1 MQKFINKL
9 ESSLKDGSFVKLTLS
24 KPVGTRQAT
33 FIQELKDIRNV
44 YVKPII
50 LRNEKMYSFTYRY
63 ERRDETKNYDAQQSL
78 EVITNLISEIFLN
91 ATLFTLTE
99 DVTLLISKK
108 GKATVM
114 TKAVKEQ
121 REQNVEHD
129 KIKNRLINPE
139 NPWWFKLG
147 LTTRDGKVTAD
158 MQHKFK
164 QICKYVEIVD
174 GVMKNVKF
182 DGKIRIADMGAGK
195 GYLTFALYEYLTQ
208 KCKYDIAMEGVEIR
222 PDLVVKINEIIKES
236 GMKDFRFVESSIEA
250 YACQQTTDNRQQ
262 TTDNSQQT
270 TDNSQQSTDNFSDF
284 QIFRFSD
291 SKNLSDSQV
300 LSFSDSIDVLI
311 ALHACNTATDDA
323 IIKGIESE
331 AKLIICAPC
340 CHKQIRQEMEK
351 SKVVDT
357 ITRYGIFMERQAV
370 MITDTIRALILEY
383 FGYKTQVMEFIEME
397 HTPKNV
403 LLVGRKANDPD
414 EEEKAK
420 ILNEIKSLKERYGIE
435 KHYLEKI
442 FLKTENLKN

>member
-1 MQKFINKL
+1 MEKFLSKIKQSFEEGN
-9 ESSLKDGSFVKLTLS
+9 FVKLTLS
-24 KPVGTRQAT
+24 KPRQQT
-33 FIQELKDIRNV
+33 TVNGQQSSDIHKDLRNV

-63 ERRDETKNYDAQQSL
+63 ERRDETKNYDAEQSL
-78 EVITNLISEIFLN
+78 EIITNLITEIFLN
-91 ATLFTLTE
+91 ASLFTLME

-129 KIKNRLINPE
+129 KVKNRMINPE

-147 LTTRDGKVTAD
+147 LTTREGKVTAD

-208 KCKYDIAMEGVEIR
+208 KCKYDIQMEGVEIR
-222 PDLVVKINEIIKES
+222 PDLVMKINEIIKES
-236 GMKDFRFVESSIEA
+236 NMKDFRFVESSIESFG
-250 YACQQTTDNRQQ
+250 CQQSTV
-262 TTDNSQQT
+262 
-270 TDNSQQSTDNFSDF
+270 NSQQSSCTSAHSSWLNAQS
-284 QIFRFSD
+284 S
-291 SKNLSDSQV
+291 L
-300 LSFSDSIDVLI
+300 DVLI

-323 IIKGIESE
+323 IIKGIESG

-351 SKVVDT
+351 SKVVDA

-370 MITDTIRALILEY
+370 MITDATRALIMEY
-383 FGYKTQVMEFIEME
+383 FGYKTRVMEFIEME

-403 LLVGRKANDPD
+403 LLVGRKVGEPAT
-414 EEEKAK
+414 EEKER

-442 FLKTENLKN
+442 LN

>member
-9 ESSLKDGSFVKLTLS
+9 QSSLNDGSFVKLTLS
-24 KPVGTRQAT
+24 KPSAISRQQSAD
-33 FIQELKDIRNV
+33 LNNV

-50 LRNEKMYSFTYRY
+50 LKNEKMFSFTYRY
-63 ERRDETKNYDAQQSL
+63 ERRDETKNYDAEQSF
-78 EVITNLISEIFLN
+78 EIINQLVPNVFLN
-91 ATLFTLTE
+91 ASLFTLTE
-99 DVTLLISKK
+99 DTTLLISKK

-121 REQNVEHD
+121 REQNVQHD
-129 KIKNRLINPE
+129 KVKNRLINTD

-147 LTTRDGKVTAD
+147 LTTREGKVTAD

-208 KCKYDIAMEGVEIR
+208 RCKYDIEMEGVEIR

-236 GMKDFRFVESSIEA
+236 NLKDFRFVESSIDSYQLSA
-250 YACQQTTDNRQQ
+250 VSCQQPIA
-262 TTDNSQQT
+262 NSQQPT
-270 TDNSQQSTDNFSDF
+270 ANSQ
-284 QIFRFSD
+284 
-291 SKNLSDSQV
+291 L
-300 LSFSDSIDVLI
+300 DVLI

-323 IIKGIESE
+323 IIKGIESG

-351 SKVVDT
+351 SKVVDP
-357 ITRYGIFMERQAV
+357 IIRYGIFLERQAV
-370 MITDTIRALILEY
+370 MITDAIRALIMEY
-383 FGYKTQVMEFIEME
+383 YGYKTQVMEFIEME
-397 HTPKNV
+397 HTPKNI
-403 LLVGRKANDPD
+403 LLVGRKSDAPVDK
-414 EEEKAK
+414 EA
-420 ILNEIKSLKERYGIE
+420 ILKQIEDLKKQYGIE
-435 KHYLEKI
+435 RHYLEKI
-442 FLKTENLKN
+442 F

>member
-1 MQKFINKL
+1 MQKFIDKL
-9 ESSLKDGSFVKLTLS
+9 QSSVKEGSFVKLTLS
-24 KPVGTRQAT
+24 KPSAISRQQSAD
-33 FIQELKDIRNV
+33 LNNV

-50 LRNEKMYSFTYRY
+50 LKNEKMFSFTYRY
-63 ERRDETKNYDAQQSL
+63 ERRDETKNYDAEQTL
-78 EVITNLISEIFLN
+78 EVINQLVPNVFLN
-91 ATLFTLTE
+91 ASLFTLTE
-99 DVTLLISKK
+99 DTTLLISKK

-121 REQNVEHD
+121 REQNVQHD
-129 KIKNRLINPE
+129 KVKNRLINTD

-147 LTTRDGKVTAD
+147 LTTREGKVTAD

-208 KCKYDIAMEGVEIR
+208 RCKYDIEMEGVEIR

-236 GMKDFRFVESSIEA
+236 NLKDFRFVESSIDSYQLSA
-250 YACQQTTDNRQQ
+250 A
-262 TTDNSQQT
+262 NSQQPT
-270 TDNSQQSTDNFSDF
+270 ANSQ
-284 QIFRFSD
+284 
-291 SKNLSDSQV
+291 L
-300 LSFSDSIDVLI
+300 DVLI

-323 IIKGIESE
+323 IIKGIEYG

-351 SKVVDT
+351 SKVVDP
-357 ITRYGIFMERQAV
+357 ITRYGIFLERQAV
-370 MITDTIRALILEY
+370 MITDAIRALIMEY
-383 FGYKTQVMEFIEME
+383 YGYKTQVMEFIEME
-397 HTPKNV
+397 HTPKNI
-403 LLVGRKANDPD
+403 LLVGRKSDAPVDK
-414 EEEKAK
+414 KA
-420 ILNEIKSLKERYGIE
+420 ILYQIEYLKNQYGIE

-442 FLKTENLKN
+442 FLD

>member
-1 MQKFINKL
+1 MQNFINKL
-9 ESSLKDGSFVKLTLS
+9 QSSLNDGSFVKLTLS
-24 KPVGTRQAT
+24 KPKANSQQPAAD
-33 FIQELKDIRNV
+33 LRNV

-50 LRNEKMYSFTYRY
+50 LKNEKMFSFTYRY
-63 ERRDETKNYDAQQSL
+63 ERRDETKNYDAEQSF
-78 EVITNLISEIFLN
+78 EIINQLVPNVFLN
-91 ATLFTLTE
+91 ASLFTLTE
-99 DVTLLISKK
+99 DTTLLISKK

-121 REQNVEHD
+121 REQNVQHD
-129 KIKNRLINPE
+129 KVKNRLINTD

-147 LTTRDGKVTAD
+147 LTTREGKVTAD

-208 KCKYDIAMEGVEIR
+208 RCKYDIEMEGVEIR

-236 GMKDFRFVESSIEA
+236 NLKDFRFVESSIDSYQLSA
-250 YACQQTTDNRQQ
+250 VSCQQPIA
-262 TTDNSQQT
+262 NSQQPT
-270 TDNSQQSTDNFSDF
+270 ANSQ
-284 QIFRFSD
+284 
-291 SKNLSDSQV
+291 L
-300 LSFSDSIDVLI
+300 DVLI

-323 IIKGIESE
+323 IIKGIEYG

-351 SKVVDT
+351 SKVVDP

-370 MITDTIRALILEY
+370 MITDAIRALIMEY
-383 FGYKTQVMEFIEME
+383 YGYKTQVMEFIEME
-397 HTPKNV
+397 HTPKNI
-403 LLVGRKANDPD
+403 LLVGRKSDAPVDKEAILKQI
-414 EEEKAK
+414 EE
-420 ILNEIKSLKERYGIE
+420 LKKQYGIE

-442 FLKTENLKN
+442 FLD